1 MYSYAPKVFH
11 DIKGFSYF
19 NFFLCYVTCRN
30 SVGGGDPIAIDFAQT
45 VT

>member
-19 NFFLCYVTCRN
+19 NFFLCYVTFRN
-30 SVGGGDPIAIDFAQT
+30 SVGGNPIAIDFAQI